1 MWASGNGK
9 GSYAEE
15 ARGRAC
21 GKELAMSVFRYK
33 GSKVWTMDF
42 MFHGQRI
49 RESTGTRSK
58 TLAKKIEDKRR
69 QKLEEGAGGI
79 RKQQAPR
86 ILSVAGEEWL
96 EVKRP
101 GWSPGMFTI
110 AKTALRHL
118 DPILGK
124 QLLVDIEAK
133 DISRYQKSRLS
144 EGASER
150 TINIEIG
157 VLRQIAR
164 KHGTW
169 ARIQSDVQMLAE
181 RQDVGRA
188 LTAAEEAAL
197 LLECGK
203 SRSRILLPFVVLALE
218 TGARYNTIRTLLW
231 GNIDLASRCLKIG
244 KDKTAAGTG
253 RTVPLN
259 QRAVEVLKFWS
270 QQFPNRL
277 PQHCLFPAEKVGAAG
292 DHFDAKVYE
301 TDPSKPVGE
310 IKEAWESAKKR
321 TRRHCPHCKTGTLA
335 DQPKPAAG
343 FVCIDCRAKVP
354 ELPAGLCSIRF
365 HDLRHTAVSRMIA
378 ARIPLPIIAKIVGWS
393 DGTMAKMAAR
403 YGHFGIEDLRFAV
416 ESISRGEIDSG
427 SPVFSPV
434 SESPSPASR
443 AN

>member
-1 MWASGNGK
+1 
-9 GSYAEE
+9 
-15 ARGRAC
+15 
-21 GKELAMSVFRYK
+21 MSIFRYK

-58 TLAKKIEDKRR
+58 TLAQKIEDKRR

-79 RKQQAPR
+79 RKQQAPQL
-86 ILSVAGEEWL
+86 LSAAGEEWL
-96 EVKRP
+96 EIKQA

-110 AKTALRHL
+110 AKTALGHL
-118 DPILGK
+118 GPVLGK

-133 DISRYQKSRLS
+133 DIARYQKLRLS

-150 TINIEIG
+150 TINIEVG

-169 ARIQSDVQMLAE
+169 ARIQSDVQMLPE

-188 LTAAEEAAL
+188 LTAGEESTL

-203 SRSRILLPFVVLALE
+203 SRSRILFSFVVLALE
-218 TGARYNTIRTLLW
+218 TGARYNTIRTLQW
-231 GNIDLASRCLKIG
+231 GNIDFATRCLKFG

-253 RTVPLN
+253 RVVPLN
-259 QRAVEVLKFWS
+259 QRAVEVLKFWA

-277 PQHCLFPAEKVGAAG
+277 PQHYVFPAEKVGAAG
-292 DHFDAKVYE
+292 DRFDAKVYE
-301 TDPSKPVGE
+301 TNPSKPVGD

-321 TRRHCPHCKTGTLA
+321 TRRHCPQCKAGTLA

-343 FVCIDCRAKVP
+343 FVCIGCGVEVS
-354 ELPAGLCSIRF
+354 ELPAGLCSVRF
-365 HDLRHTAVSRMIA
+365 HDLRHSAVSRMIA
-378 ARIPLPIIAKIVGWS
+378 ARVPLPIIAKIVGWS
-393 DGTMAKMAAR
+393 AGTMAKMAAR
-403 YGHFGIEDLRFAV
+403 YGHFGIEELREAV
-416 ESISRGEIDSG
+416 ESIVRRESQPG

-434 SESPSPASR
+434 SESSAPVPR

>member
-1 MWASGNGK
+1 
-9 GSYAEE
+9 
-15 ARGRAC
+15 
-21 GKELAMSVFRYK
+21 MSVFRYK

-58 TLAKKIEDKRR
+58 TLAQKIEAKRR

-96 EVKRP
+96 EMKRP
-101 GWSPGMFTI
+101 GWSPGMFII
-110 AKTALRHL
+110 AKTALGHL
-118 DPILGK
+118 DPVLGK
-124 QLLVDIEAK
+124 QLIVDIEAK
-133 DISRYQKSRLS
+133 DISRYQKLRLS
-144 EGASER
+144 DGASGR

-169 ARIQSDVQMLAE
+169 ARIQSDVQMLPE

-188 LTAAEEAAL
+188 LSADEESAL

-231 GNIDLASRCLKIG
+231 GNMDFANRCLKIG

-259 QRAVEVLKFWS
+259 QRAFEVLRFWA
-270 QQFPNRL
+270 QQFPNRQ
-277 PQHCLFPAEKVGAAG
+277 PQHFVFPAEKVGAAG
-292 DHFDAKVYE
+292 DAFGAKVYE
-301 TDPSKPVGE
+301 TDPTKPVGE

-321 TRRHCPHCKTGTLA
+321 TRRHCPQCKTGALA

-343 FVCIDCRAKVP
+343 FVCIGCRAEVS
-354 ELPAGLCSIRF
+354 ELPAGLCSVRF
-365 HDLRHTAVSRMIA
+365 HDLRHSAVSRMIA
-378 ARIPLPIIAKIVGWS
+378 ARVPLPIIAKIVGWS
-393 DGTMAKMAAR
+393 AGTMARMVAR
-403 YGHFGIEDLRFAV
+403 YGHFGIEELRCAV
-416 ESISRGEIDSG
+416 ESIVRVEIHPG
-427 SPVFSPV
+427 SPVFPPV
-434 SESPSPASR
+434 SESAPPASS